1 MSAEAVMTSKK
12 KDLKA
17 LFEPKVIAVV
27 GASRRTEA
35 VGYAILKN
43 LLQTGYKGKIYP
55 VNPKAADVL
64 GVKCIPTV
72 AEIPET
78 IDMAIFIIPGAAVPA
93 ELEACAKKGARA
105 AIVISAG
112 FREIGGEGVRLER
125 EIKQI
130 SDAYGIAVLGPNC
143 LGLINN
149 DPNLALNASFA
160 GTIPKNGNIAFI
172 SQSGAL
178 GTALLDY
185 AQGEN
190 VGFSKFISLGNKVDV
205 TEIEIL
211 RYLKDDPNTDVIMM
225 YLEDIGNGRE
235 FIELAREITGG
246 ETKKAKPI
254 LVIKSGRTAQGA
266 KAASSH
272 TGSLMGADEVY
283 DAVFAQSGVLRM
295 DSAEEMFDLA
305 IVFANQPL
313 MKGSRV
319 AIVTNAG
326 GPGIMATDAC
336 VRYGLQM
343 AEMSPETVAKLKEKL
358 PPTSNFS
365 NPIDVIGD
373 AQHDRYEHALR
384 TVIAEPNV
392 DAVLVLLTPQAMTE
406 AEATA
411 QVIVDLDKASDKTI
425 VTCFMGHSDVEAGV
439 KVLKANQI
447 PHCAFPENS
456 AQTLAV
462 MNRYQQ
468 RLHRPRTGI
477 KQYKVNR
484 QAVDAVLRQAMADGQ
499 KFLPINLSMEIFSA
513 YDLPVIPW
521 AFVRTAEDA
530 WEQAVKIGFPVVM
543 KVVSQQIV
551 HKVDVGGVRLNLNSA
566 DDVQHAFKDIMA
578 VGERLKAKIDGVFM
592 QRMAPKGRE
601 VILGMKRDPHFG
613 PILMF
618 GLGGIYVEALKDVTF
633 RVAPIRERSA
643 YDMPRNIRAFKLLQG
658 VRGEPPADLEAIAD
672 CLKRLSQLS
681 CDHPEIDEIDMNPL
695 MVYGEG
701 KGAGVIDA
709 RIILK

>member
-1 MSAEAVMTSKK
+1 M
-12 KDLKA
+12 
-17 LFEPKVIAVV
+17 
-27 GASRRTEA
+27 
-35 VGYAILKN
+35 
-43 LLQTGYKGKIYP
+43 
-55 VNPKAADVL
+55 
-64 GVKCIPTV
+64 
-72 AEIPET
+72 
-78 IDMAIFIIPGAAVPA
+78 
-93 ELEACAKKGARA
+93 
-105 AIVISAG
+105 
-112 FREIGGEGVRLER
+112 
-125 EIKQI
+125 
-130 SDAYGIAVLGPNC
+130 
-143 LGLINN
+143 
-149 DPNLALNASFA
+149 NASFA
-160 GTIPKNGNIAFI
+160 GTIPNNGNIAFI

-185 AQGEN
+185 ARGEN
-190 VGFSKFISLGNKVDV
+190 VGFSKFVSLGNKVDV
-205 TEIEIL
+205 TELEIL
-211 RYLKDDPNTDVIMM
+211 QYLKNDPNTDVIIM
-225 YLEDIGNGRE
+225 YLEDIVKGNE
-235 FIELAREITGG
+235 FIEVAREITG
-246 ETKKAKPI
+246 EIAKTKPI

-272 TGSLMGADEVY
+272 TGSLMGSDEVY
-283 DAVFAQSGVLRM
+283 DAVFTQSGVMRM
-295 DSAEEMFDLA
+295 NSAQEMFDLA
-305 IVFANQPL
+305 IVFAHQPL
-313 MKGSRV
+313 LKGNRV

-336 VRYGLQM
+336 VKAGLKM
-343 AEMSPETVAKLKEKL
+343 AEMSPATVAKLKEKL

-384 TVIAEPNV
+384 TVIADPNV
-392 DAVLVLLTPQAMTE
+392 DGVLVLLTPQAMTE

-411 QVIVDLDKASDKTI
+411 KVIVELDKESDKTI
-425 VTCFMGHSDVEAGV
+425 VACFMGHADVESGI
-439 KVLKANQI
+439 KVLKESHI
-447 PHCAFPENS
+447 PHYSFPEN
-456 AQTLAV
+456 AAEALGA
-462 MNRYQQ
+462 MDKYQQ
-468 RLHRPRTGI
+468 WLRRSRTGV
-477 KQYKVNR
+477 KHYR
-484 QAVDAVLRQAMADGQ
+484 VDRKAADEVIATAKKNQQ
-499 KFLPINLSMEIFSA
+499 KFLPINQSMDIFSA

-566 DDVQHAFKDIMA
+566 EDVQNSFRDIMA
-578 VGERLKAKIDGVFM
+578 VGERLSAKIDGVFM

-633 RVAPIRERSA
+633 RVAPIRELSA
-643 YDMPRNIRAFKLLQG
+643 VDMIKGIRAFKLLEG
-658 VRGEPPADLEAIAD
+658 VRGEPPADLEAIGD

-681 CDHPEIDEIDMNPL
+681 CDHPEIDEIDINPL
-695 MVYGEG
+695 MVYGAG

>member
-1 MSAEAVMTSKK
+1 MSPQAVEAPRK

-17 LFEPKVIAVV
+17 LFEPQSIAVV

-43 LLQTGYKGKIYP
+43 LVQGGYKGKVYP
-55 VNPKAADVL
+55 VNPKADEIL
-64 GVKCIPTV
+64 GVKCYPTV
-72 AEIPET
+72 ADIPEA
-78 IDMAIFIIPGAAVPA
+78 IDHAIFIIPGAAVPP
-93 ELEACAKKGARA
+93 ELEACGKKGAKA

-112 FREIGGEGVRLER
+112 FREIGGEGVKLEK
-125 EIKQI
+125 EIRRI
-130 SDAYGIAVLGPNC
+130 ADIYGISVLGPNC

-149 DPNLALNASFA
+149 DPKLSLNASFS
-160 GTIPKNGNIAFI
+160 GTIPEVGNIAFV

-185 AQGEN
+185 ARGEN
-190 VGFSKFISLGNKVDV
+190 IGFSKFVSLGNKVDV
-205 TEIEIL
+205 TELEIL
-211 RYLKDDPNTDVIMM
+211 QYLKDDPNTDVIMM
-225 YLEDIGNGRE
+225 YLEDIVKGHE
-235 FIELAREITGG
+235 FIEIAREITGDIAK
-246 ETKKAKPI
+246 TKPI
-254 LVIKSGRTAQGA
+254 LVLKSGRTAQGA

-283 DAVFAQSGVLRM
+283 DAVFTQSGVMRVN
-295 DSAEEMFDLA
+295 SAQELFDLA
-305 IVFANQPL
+305 IIFANQPL
-313 MKGSRV
+313 MKGNRV

-336 VRYGLQM
+336 VKYGLQM
-343 AEMSPETVAKLKEKL
+343 AEMGPTTVAKLKEKL
-358 PPTSNFS
+358 PPTANFS

-373 AQHDRYEHALR
+373 AQHDRYEHAIR
-384 TVIAEPNV
+384 SVIAEPNV
-392 DAVLVLLTPQAMTE
+392 DGVLILLTPQAMTE

-411 QVIVDLDKASDKTI
+411 KILVDVDKESDKTI
-425 VTCFMGHSDVEAGV
+425 AACFMGHADVEAGV
-439 KVLKANQI
+439 KVLKEHHI
-447 PHCAFPENS
+447 PFYAFPEEAAN
-456 AQTLAV
+456 ALAA
-462 MNRYQQ
+462 MDRYQQ
-468 RLHRPRTGI
+468 WLHRVRTGV
-477 KQYKVNR
+477 KHYKADR
-484 QAVDAVLRQAMADGQ
+484 QAVDAVIEKALKAQQ
-499 KFLPINLSMEIFSA
+499 KFLPINQSMDIFSS
-513 YDLPVIPW
+513 YEFPVLPW

-543 KVVSQQIV
+543 KVVSQQII

-566 DDVQHAFKDIMA
+566 EDVQNSFRDIMA
-578 VGERLKAKIDGVFM
+578 VGEKLKAKIDGVFM

-633 RVAPIRERSA
+633 RVAPIRELSA
-643 YDMPRNIRAFKLLQG
+643 NDMLKSIRAFKLLEG
-658 VRGEPPADLEAIAD
+658 VRGEPPADLDAIAE

-681 CDHPEIDEIDMNPL
+681 CDHPEIDEIDINPL

>member
-1 MSAEAVMTSKK
+1 MSADAVMTGKK

-17 LFEPKVIAVV
+17 LFEPKVVAVV
-27 GASRRTEA
+27 GASRRPES

-43 LLQTGYKGKIYP
+43 LLQTGYQGKIYP
-55 VNPKAADVL
+55 VNPKSEDVL
-64 GVKCIPTV
+64 GVKCVPTV
-72 AEIPET
+72 AEIPEE
-78 IDMAIFIIPGAAVPA
+78 IDMAIFIIPSTSVPA

-112 FREIGGEGVRLER
+112 FREIGGEGVKLEA
-125 EIKQI
+125 EIKRI
-130 SDAYGIAVLGPNC
+130 SDAYGMAVLGPNC
-143 LGLINN
+143 LGLINS
-149 DPNLALNASFA
+149 DPKLSLNASFA
-160 GTIPKNGNIAFI
+160 GTIPKSGNIAFI

-190 VGFSKFISLGNKVDV
+190 VGFSKFVSLGNKVDV
-205 TEIEIL
+205 SELEIL
-211 RYLKDDPNTDVIMM
+211 QYLKDDPNTDVIMM
-225 YLEDIGNGRE
+225 YLEDIGKGQE
-235 FIELAREITGG
+235 FIEVAREITGDIA
-246 ETKKAKPI
+246 KPKPI
-254 LVIKSGRTAQGA
+254 LVVKSGRTAQGA

-283 DAVFAQSGVLRM
+283 DAVFAQSGVMRM

-343 AEMSPETVAKLKEKL
+343 AEMSPATVAKLKEKL

-373 AQHDRYEHALR
+373 ARSDRYEHALR
-384 TVIAEPNV
+384 CVIHDPNV
-392 DAVLVLLTPQAMTE
+392 DGVLVLLTPQAMTE
-406 AEATA
+406 AGPTA
-411 QVIVDLDKASDKTI
+411 NVIVDVDKESDKTI

-439 KVLKANQI
+439 KILKQHMI
-447 PHCAFPENS
+447 PHCSFPENS
-456 AQTLAV
+456 ARTLAA
-462 MNRYQQ
+462 MDRYQQ
-468 RLHRPRTGI
+468 WLHRARTGI
-477 KQYKVNR
+477 KQYKVN
-484 QAVDAVLRQAMADGQ
+484 QPGADAVIQQAMKEGQ
-499 KFLPINLSMEIFSA
+499 KFLPINQSMDIFSA
-513 YDLPVIPW
+513 YEMPVLPW

-543 KVVSQQIV
+543 KVVSQQII

-633 RVAPIRERSA
+633 RVAPIRELSA
-643 YDMPRNIRAFKLLQG
+643 YDMLKNIRAFKLLQG

-672 CLKRLSQLS
+672 CLKRLSQLA
-681 CDHPEIDEIDMNPL
+681 CDHPEIEEIDINPL
-695 MVYGEG
+695 MVYGAG

>member
-1 MSAEAVMTSKK
+1 MSSEAVIASKK

-17 LFEPKVIAVV
+17 LFEPRVIAVV

-43 LLQTGYKGKIYP
+43 LLQTGYTGKIYP
-55 VNPKAADVL
+55 VNPKADEIL

-72 AEIPET
+72 AEIPEN
-78 IDMAIFIIPGAAVPA
+78 IELAVFIIPGAAVPP
-93 ELEACAKKGARA
+93 ELEACAKKGAKA

-112 FREIGGEGVRLER
+112 FREIGGEGVRLEK
-125 EIKQI
+125 EIKKIADDHGI
-130 SDAYGIAVLGPNC
+130 SILGPNC

-149 DPNLALNASFA
+149 DPKLSMNASFA
-160 GTIPKNGNIAFI
+160 GTIPQCGKIAFV

-178 GTALLDY
+178 ATALMDY
-185 AQGEN
+185 ARGEN
-190 VGFSKFISLGNKVDV
+190 IGMSKIISLGNKVDV
-205 TEIEIL
+205 TELEIL
-211 RYLKDDPNTDVIMM
+211 KYLRDDPNTDVIIM
-225 YLEDIGNGRE
+225 YLEDIVDGSG
-235 FIELAREITGG
+235 FIEVAREITGDIAK
-246 ETKKAKPI
+246 TKPI
-254 LVIKSGRTAQGA
+254 LVLKSGRTAQGA

-272 TGSLMGADEVY
+272 TGSLMGSDEVY
-283 DAVFAQSGVLRM
+283 DAVFMQSGVMRM
-295 DSAEEMFDLA
+295 DSAQEMFDLA
-305 IVFANQPL
+305 ILFANQPL
-313 MKGSRV
+313 LKGNRV

-336 VRYGLQM
+336 VKFGLQM
-343 AEMSPETVAKLKEKL
+343 AEMSPATVAKLKEKL

-392 DAVLVLLTPQAMTE
+392 DGALVLLTPQAMTE

-411 QVIVDLDKASDKTI
+411 KVLVEVDKESDKTI
-425 VTCFMGHSDVEAGV
+425 TACFMGHADVEAGV
-439 KVLKANQI
+439 KELKEKQI
-447 PHCAFPENS
+447 PHYTFPED
-456 AQTLAV
+456 AAKALAA
-462 MNRYQQ
+462 MEKYQQ
-468 RLHRPRTGI
+468 WLRRSRTGV
-477 KQYKVNR
+477 KYYKADR
-484 QAVDAVLRQAMADGQ
+484 AAADAVIETSVKNQQ
-499 KFLPINLSMEIFSA
+499 KFLPINQSMEIFSA
-513 YDLPVIPW
+513 YGFPVIPW

-566 DDVQHAFKDIMA
+566 EDVQNSFRDIMS
-578 VGERLKAKIDGVFM
+578 VGEKLKAKIDGVFM

-613 PILMF
+613 PVLMF

-633 RVAPIRERSA
+633 RVAPIRELSA
-643 YDMPRNIRAFKLLQG
+643 YDMIKSIRAHKLLQG
-658 VRGEPPADLEAIAD
+658 VRGEPPADIEAMAD

-681 CDHPEIDEIDMNPL
+681 CDHPEIEEIDMNPL

>member
-1 MSAEAVMTSKK
+1 MSAEAVMTPKK

-55 VNPKAADVL
+55 VNPKASDIL

-72 AEIPET
+72 AEIPEA
-78 IDMAIFIIPGAAVPA
+78 IDLAVFIIPSASVPA

-105 AIVISAG
+105 AIIISAG
-112 FREIGGEGVRLER
+112 FREIGGEGVRLEGEVKR
-125 EIKQI
+125 I
-130 SDAYGIAVLGPNC
+130 SDAYGMAVLGPNC

-149 DPNLALNASFA
+149 DPQLALNASFA

-190 VGFSKFISLGNKVDV
+190 VGFSKFVSLGNKVDLS
-205 TEIEIL
+205 ELEIL
-211 RYLKDDPNTDVIMM
+211 QYLKDDPNTDVIMM
-225 YLEDIGNGRE
+225 YLEDIGKGQE
-235 FIELAREITGG
+235 FIEVAREITGDIAK
-246 ETKKAKPI
+246 TKPI
-254 LVIKSGRTAQGA
+254 LVLKSGRTAQGA

-283 DAVFAQSGVLRM
+283 DAVFVQSGVMRVE
-295 DSAEEMFDLA
+295 SAQEMFDLA

-313 MKGSRV
+313 MKGNKV

-336 VRYGLQM
+336 VRCGLQM
-343 AEMSPETVAKLKEKL
+343 AEMSPATVAKLKEKL

-373 AQHDRYEHALR
+373 AQHDRYDHALR

-392 DAVLVLLTPQAMTE
+392 DGVLVLLTPQAMTE

-411 QVIVDLDKASDKTI
+411 KVIVDLDKESDKTI

-439 KVLKANQI
+439 KVLKEHMI
-447 PHCAFPENS
+447 PHCSFPEDS
-456 AQTLAV
+456 ARTLAA
-462 MNRYQQ
+462 MDRYQQ
-468 RLHRPRTGI
+468 WLHRSRTGV
-477 KQYKVNR
+477 KHYKVNR
-484 QAVDAVLRQAMADGQ
+484 QGADEVLQKAIKAEQ
-499 KFLPINLSMEIFSA
+499 KFLPINQSMDIFSA
-513 YDLPVIPW
+513 YEFPVIPW

-543 KVVSQQIV
+543 KVVSQQII

-566 DDVQHAFKDIMA
+566 DDVQHAFRDIMA

-601 VILGMKRDPHFG
+601 VILGMKRDSHFG

-633 RVAPIRERSA
+633 RVAPVRELSAHDMVRS
-643 YDMPRNIRAFKLLQG
+643 IRAFKLLEG
-658 VRGEPPADLEAIAD
+658 VRGEPPADLEAIEE

-681 CDHPEIDEIDMNPL
+681 CDHPEIDEIDINPL
-695 MVYGEG
+695 MVYSEG

>member
-1 MSAEAVMTSKK
+1 MSPEAVATPKK

-17 LFEPKVIAVV
+17 LFEPQVIAVI

-55 VNPKAADVL
+55 VNPKADDIL
-64 GVKCIPTV
+64 GVKCVPAV
-72 AEIPET
+72 ANIPET
-78 IDMAIFIIPGAAVPA
+78 IDLAIFIIPGAAVPA
-93 ELEACAKKGARA
+93 ELEACGKKGARA

-112 FREIGGEGVRLER
+112 FREIGGEGVKLEN
-125 EIKQI
+125 EIRKI
-130 SDAYGIAVLGPNC
+130 ADTYGISVLGPNC

-149 DPNLALNASFA
+149 DPKLSMNASFS
-160 GTIPKNGNIAFI
+160 GTIPNVGNIAFV

-185 AQGEN
+185 ARGEN
-190 VGFSKFISLGNKVDV
+190 IGFSKFVSLGNKVDV
-205 TEIEIL
+205 TELEIL

-225 YLEDIGNGRE
+225 YLEDIVQGHE
-235 FIELAREITGG
+235 FIEMAREITGDIAK
-246 ETKKAKPI
+246 TKPI
-254 LVIKSGRTAQGA
+254 LVLKSGRTAQGA

-272 TGSLMGADEVY
+272 TGSLMGSDEVY
-283 DAVFAQSGVLRM
+283 DAVFTQSGVMRM
-295 DSAEEMFDLA
+295 DSAQEMFDLA

-313 MKGSRV
+313 LKGNRV

-336 VRYGLQM
+336 VKCGLQM
-343 AEMSPETVAKLKEKL
+343 AEMSPATVAKLKEKL

-384 TVIAEPNV
+384 CVIADPNV
-392 DAVLVLLTPQAMTE
+392 DGVLVLLTPQAMTE

-411 QVIVDLDKASDKTI
+411 KVIVELDKSSDKTI
-425 VTCFMGHSDVEAGV
+425 VTCFMGHSDVASGV
-439 KVLKANQI
+439 KVLKENQL
-447 PHCAFPENS
+447 PHYMFPEE
-456 AQTLAV
+456 AAKALAA
-462 MNRYQQ
+462 MDKYQQ
-468 RLHRPRTGI
+468 WLTRARTGV
-477 KQYKVNR
+477 KVYPVDREVAINVVKKAD
-484 QAVDAVLRQAMADGQ
+484 QAGQ
-499 KFLPINLSMEIFSA
+499 KFLPIHQSMEIFSA
-513 YDLPVIPW
+513 YGFPVLPW

-543 KVVSQQIV
+543 KVVSQQII

-566 DDVQHAFKDIMA
+566 EDVQNAFREIMA

-633 RVAPIRERSA
+633 RVAPIRELSA
-643 YDMPRNIRAFKLLQG
+643 YDMMKSIRAYKLLEG
-658 VRGEPPADLEAIAD
+658 VRGEPPADLEAMAE

-681 CDHPEIDEIDMNPL
+681 CDHPEIDEIDINPL